1 MDALSGSHPKM
12 DWEATDL
19 VTAWK
24 SFQQHTEF
32 WFAGPLAKTAEAQKC
47 NYLMI
52 WIGNK
57 GRDIYST
64 WDLSEDDKKKLD
76 VHYQNFE
83 KHVRPKSNKIY
94 SRYKFLSR
102 VQKEIDTFEEY
113 LTDLKILVKDCGYA
127 TPEEMVRDAIVFG
140 TKDHK
145 VREKCIT
152 EGSELSLEKAIN
164 FARTYELSKAQL
176 KTMESEDKTINML
189 NKQGSR
195 SSGKKYGKQYTPQRG
210 PPQNNKGQSPNFAN
224 KCKNCGGK
232 HERRK
237 CPAFGKQ
244 CNKCHKYNHFAS
256 VCLSSNKSSKKMHT
270 LDICSESD
278 DDELFVA
285 TIDNQELNTDEWTET
300 INVNDVPVNFQL
312 DTGAKCNVL
321 SLNKLKTICSH
332 PIITKQVSP
341 LRSYS
346 GHIIDT
352 VGVIN
357 LRCSYKCQDH
367 AVKFHIVDRN
377 VQSVIGAK
385 TCEAMKLLKRIH
397 SITQTSNPQETT
409 KQFLP
414 ENMEHQYGDL
424 FTGLGCKEMYL
435 ADHLSRSFLK
445 ETKEVL
451 VPDLHVNDIHLI
463 SYLPI
468 APEMYAKFQ
477 KETANDEHLQELQ
490 DVIFNGWP
498 NEKSELIHSLR
509 PYWTYR
515 DELSVI
521 DGLLYKSNKA
531 IVPKALQNEMLDKI
545 HESHL
550 GIVKCKSRAR
560 DVLFWIGMGQDI
572 EDKVKACGLCA
583 QHQSLN
589 AKEPMRLKTSLPT
602 SLPLLMPQNVNNSE
616 IIKKLEI
623 RQRKAKTNYDK
634 HCGPE
639 LKQLK
644 QGDSIVMYTDG
655 KWKAG
660 KIIQKHHT
668 PRSYVV
674 QTSDGRRYR
683 RNRRHI
689 RPTAYNGNTVENEHF
704 KNNHNLTVRK
714 TSTVCNNSQTLD
726 RSETVA
732 SEENESIEP
741 SNSPVTRSGRT
752 VKVPTKLN
760 DYVK

>member
-1 MDALSGSHPKM
+1 MDALSGSHPKI

-64 WDLSEDDKKKLD
+64 WDLSEDDKKKLE
-76 VHYQNFE
+76 VYYQNFE

-102 VQKEIDTFEEY
+102 VQKDIDTFEEY

-195 SSGKKYGKQYTPQRG
+195 SNNFTSGKKYGKQYTPQRG

-224 KCKNCGGK
+224 KCKNCG
-232 HERRK
+232 
-237 CPAFGKQ
+237 
-244 CNKCHKYNHFAS
+244 
-256 VCLSSNKSSKKMHT
+256 
-270 LDICSESD
+270 
-278 DDELFVA
+278 
-285 TIDNQELNTDEWTET
+285 ELNTDEWTET

-321 SLNKLKTICSH
+321 SLLKLKTICSH

-352 VGVIN
+352 VGVIH

-397 SITQTSNPQETT
+397 SITQTSNLQETT
-409 KQFLP
+409 KPVQSVIGAKTCEAMKLLKRIHSITQTCNLQQTTKPFLP
-414 ENMEHQYGDL
+414 EKLEQQYGDL
-424 FTGLGCKEMYL
+424 FTGLGCLPGTHKIRINKTV
-435 ADHLSRSFLK
+435 APVVHAPRK
-445 ETKEVL
+445 
-451 VPDLHVNDIHLI
+451 I
-463 SYLPI
+463 PI
-468 APEMYAKFQ
+468 AIK
-477 KETANDEHLQELQ
+477 
-490 DVIFNGWP
+490 
-498 NEKSELIHSLR
+498 
-509 PYWTYR
+509 
-515 DELSVI
+515 
-521 DGLLYKSNKA
+521 
-531 IVPKALQNEMLDKI
+531 
-545 HESHL
+545 
-550 GIVKCKSRAR
+550 
-560 DVLFWIGMGQDI
+560 
-572 EDKVKACGLCA
+572 DKVKAELDRMEDIGVIFKQQEPTQWVNSMVTVIKPNGKIRICIDPRDLNKA
-583 QHQSLN
+583 ILREHYPLKTVEEVISQMPN
-589 AKEPMRLKTSLPT
+589 AKVFT
-602 SLPLLMPQNVNNSE
+602 
-616 IIKKLEI
+616 KLETPFGRYRFARLPFGINSASEVFQKIVCEMVSDIEGAEAIIDDILILGSDQKEHDMHLKQVLDRASEYNLKLSAGKCEISKPEVTYVGHRLTSEGVKPDPEKI
-623 RQRKAKTNYDK
+623 RAVNKMSKPECVRDLQTFMGFIQYLGKFMPNMSTVSAPLRTLLEKK
-634 HCGPE
+634 HCMALG
-639 LKQLK
+639 
-644 QGDSIVMYTDG
+644 
-655 KWKAG
+655 
-660 KIIQKHHT
+660 
-668 PRSYVV
+668 
-674 QTSDGRRYR
+674 
-683 RNRRHI
+683 
-689 RPTAYNGNTVENEHF
+689 
-704 KNNHNLTVRK
+704 
-714 TSTVCNNSQTLD
+714 
-726 RSETVA
+726 
-732 SEENESIEP
+732 
-741 SNSPVTRSGRT
+741 
-752 VKVPTKLN
+752 
-760 DYVK
+760 